1 MQTGVG
7 RRDGFAA
14 DLMLALLCGTA
25 TVVCFPIGGVE
36 VVLLPG
42 HCQSLQ
48 GLFSRFQGV
57 SKLGHQLLPRPPPF
71 LLDLDLDAKVP
82 FVVHRNSDSRGQ
94 LQYFVSVV
102 GKE

>member
-42 HCQSLQ
+42 PFPEDAAVRARFADQ
-48 GLFSRFQGV
+48 GHASGTATVGCLGV
-57 SKLGHQLLPRPPPF
+57 GVF
-71 LLDLDLDAKVP
+71 
-82 FVVHRNSDSRGQ
+82 
-94 LQYFVSVV
+94 
-102 GKE
+102 